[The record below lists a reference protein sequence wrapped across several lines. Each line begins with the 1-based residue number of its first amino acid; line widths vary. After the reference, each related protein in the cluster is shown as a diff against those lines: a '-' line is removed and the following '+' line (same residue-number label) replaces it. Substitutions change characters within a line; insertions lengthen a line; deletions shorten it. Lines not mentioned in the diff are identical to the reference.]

1 MAAAKSGDTVKVH
14 YKGTLEDGTVF
25 DSSLEREPLQFQLG
39 AGQILPGFEKAV
51 EGLAPG
57 EKTTT
62 SIPAAEAYGERNDQA
77 IIKVER
83 TQLPEGLNP
92 EVGQQLQMR
101 NPNGQ
106 AMPVRVTELTE
117 SDVTIDANHPLAGKD
132 LNFEIE
138 LVAVG

>member
-14 YKGTLEDGTVF
+14 YKGTLNDGSVF
-25 DSSLEREPLQFQLG
+25 DSSQDRDPLEFQLG

-51 EGLAPG
+51 EGLTPG
-57 EKTTT
+57 EKAST

-77 IIKVER
+77 IIKVDR
-83 TQLPEGLNP
+83 KDLPEGLDP
-92 EVGQQLQMR
+92 QVGQQLQMR
-101 NPNGQ
+101 NPEGQ
-106 AMPVRVTELTE
+106 AMPVRVAEVSETE
-117 SDVTIDANHPLAGKD
+117 VTIDANHPLAGQD